1 MTGRG
6 LAVRWFL
13 LAVVVGIVLV
23 WAEAQSSGGLAGLL
37 RVGDESVARPI
48 VEEELGSVPLTEGFG
63 HDGQFFYAIGIDLS
77 GDIMSERAGDWAYR
91 YRRILYPLVASG
103 FGLLEGE
110 ALLFGMVAT
119 SILSFAVAAA
129 AAAWIANRVGLS
141 EWVVLAVLIN
151 PGIWLAVRLLT
162 ADTLALALMLLG
174 LGMVVARRRGSPAGF
189 ALSVL
194 AKEVY
199 LPTPAGV
206 AVDRDRRRWLDF
218 LVPLAV
224 LLAWLIW
231 LSSTMTSGFTP
242 RNNIALPATGVIEA
256 ASNWA
261 SMGSADWFYLIL
273 AFVFVAAGVG
283 AGALMKG
290 WLRWPILAWVG
301 VALISSEAVWEFGNN
316 AARVFAPIAVLI
328 ALNAVRVRTETVE
341 DGPANPRPAP

>member
-1 MTGRG
+1 MTGRA

-13 LAVVVGIVLV
+13 LAVMIGVVLV

-48 VEEELGSVPLTEGFG
+48 VEEELGNVPLTEGFG
-63 HDGQFFYAIGIDLS
+63 HDGQFFYAVGIDLS

-103 FGLLEGE
+103 FGLLEGK
-110 ALLFGMVAT
+110 ALLYGMVT
-119 SILSFAVAAA
+119 ISILSFGVAAA
-129 AAAWIANRVGLS
+129 AAAWITERVGLS
-141 EWVVLAVLIN
+141 EWVVLAILIN

-162 ADTLALALMLLG
+162 SDTLALALMLVG
-174 LGMVVARRRGSPAGF
+174 LAAVLAKRRASPAAF

-206 AVDRDRRRWLDF
+206 AVSKDRRRWLD
-218 LVPLAV
+218 LLIPLAV
-224 LLAWLIW
+224 LLAWLLW

-242 RNNIALPATGVIEA
+242 RNNLALPATGLIDA
-256 ASNWA
+256 ASNWS

-273 AFVFVAAGVG
+273 AFVFVAAGIV
-283 AGALMKG
+283 AAALIKG

-328 ALNAVRVRTETVE
+328 ALNATRHQPETVAE
-341 DGPANPRPAP
+341 VSPRPAP